1 MATID
6 VEVDIDDILWEMND
20 TEKRELCQEL
30 IEDGYGQEPEDF
42 NGMELDEVLNAETY
56 SERELVALFN
66 EMWSSRIHIDHKLVD
81 ELRTQLREQNVL

>member
-6 VEVDIDDILWEMND
+6 VEVDIDDILWEMS
-20 TEKRELCQEL
+20 TSEKEELCQEL
-30 IEDGYGQEPEDF
+30 IEDGYGPGPEDF

-56 SERELVALFN
+56 SERELVDLFK

-81 ELRTQLREQNVL
+81 ELRAQLRERNVL